1 MRSTDLKVK
10 IEEIEIQLLQAQED
24 AETLPVRAGEL
35 AAAGAEKKAD
45 ELFTQAEKSAMLVKR
60 YSATLDALKKQY
72 ADTVREE
79 KRQTAEKELAAVS
92 SDIDRT
98 GKRLEKSLNELAK
111 IWNEICDI
119 SPESYSISSLKGEK
133 ILAKLFEKSFK
144 GGNTLNAG
152 ACCPA
157 RKIQNEVDEILKST
171 IRASYENSKRNILGG
186 VN

>member
-1 MRSTDLKVK
+1 MKSSELKMK
-10 IEEIEIQLLQAQED
+10 IEAIELQLMEAQEQ
-24 AETLPVRAGEL
+24 AEILPVKAGET
-35 AAAGAEKKAD
+35 AAAGDERKAD
-45 ELFTQAEKSAMLVKR
+45 ELFAQAEKAGMLVKR

-72 ADTVREE
+72 ADTVRTE
-79 KRQTAEKELAAVS
+79 KREQAEKEFAAVS
-92 SDIDRT
+92 SDIEKT
-98 GKRLEKSLNELAK
+98 GKRLEKSLAELVK

-119 SPESYSISSLKGEK
+119 SPESYSISSLKGEI